1 MAKSTNFKNSSNK
14 EYYRINRTVGKQ
26 LNANGELVPIRKQ
39 FYGSSK
45 KEAEQKYNDYM
56 AVHQNSRTSSNEPVG
71 LLIDRWIDEAFLI
84 SSFAEG
90 TKAMYISAYK
100 RIFRTS
106 SLASIPIRHLT
117 SRDIQNLYNDST
129 YTHSAI
135 KALHNLLC
143 NFFKYAELN
152 GFSTNIMHSV
162 TVPCKGKT
170 PKVNNDILT
179 WTDEEIEKILKGL
192 EGTTMKFL
200 VVLAYHTGL
209 RISELLA
216 LKYSDINNKLLYV
229 NKQLSE
235 VTIENKKIHLKET
248 KTDSSNRVIPLSNHV
263 LKEFAIHRK
272 LHQLQMKENNF
283 TTDFIFTTSTGS
295 FYYKRNVTRSLERLY
310 NRIGVPKKHFHV
322 YRATFATNLAKQTN
336 IEVTHALLGHS
347 NISVTARYYVNIEA
361 ERKRESIEKITHYSI
376 M

>member
-45 KEAEQKYNDYM
+45 KEAEQKYSDYM
-56 AVHQNSRTSSNEPVG
+56 IAHKNSKIDSNEPVA
-71 LLIDRWIDEAFLI
+71 LIIDRWISESFLI

-100 RIFRTS
+100 RIFRPS
-106 SLASIPIRHLT
+106 VLAGIPICNIS
-117 SRDIQNLYNDST
+117 SRDIQNLYNKSS
-129 YTHSAI
+129 YAYSSI
-135 KALHNLLC
+135 KALHNLLV
-143 NFFKYAELN
+143 NFFRYAELN
-152 GFSTNIMHSV
+152 GLCANIMHSV
-162 TVPCKGKT
+162 TVPKK
-170 PKVNNDILT
+170 KISAKNNNDILI

-200 VVLAYHTGL
+200 IVLAYHTGL

-235 VTIENKKIHLKET
+235 ITIENKKIHLKET

-263 LKEFAIHRK
+263 LKELAIHRK
-272 LHQLQMKENNF
+272 LHQLQMKDNHF

-295 FYYKRNVTRSLERLY
+295 FYYRRNVTRSLERLY
-310 NRIGVPKKHFHV
+310 KRIGVPKKHFHV
-322 YRATFATNLAKQTN
+322 YRATFATNLAKQAN